1 MKREGRSR
9 SDFNSKISNNSSFR
23 KKQNA
28 QKKINDGKIR
38 LNKFI
43 SNAGICSRR
52 EADKFIEAGV
62 VTVNGIGITEMG
74 YRVNPTDV
82 IKFNNQ
88 KLKSET
94 LRYVLLN
101 KPKNYSGRINSGTQ
115 TTSVMSLISSACKE
129 QIFPI
134 DKLNKSETGLLI
146 FTNDTAL
153 AKKLGNRNQKIK
165 SIYQITLDKN
175 LNQIDLE
182 KIRDDGV
189 FINGKTNTFD
199 SISYIQNKE
208 KNQLG
213 VEHSRGGTKY
223 VKDVFEKVKY
233 STTKLDRVFFGG
245 LTKKNLPRKH
255 YRHLSQDE
263 INILKRL

>member
-1 MKREGRSR
+1 MKRSHKINPR
-9 SDFNSKISNNSSFR
+9 FNHKKSNQLSIR
-23 KKQNA
+23 KKHNNQE
-28 QKKINDGKIR
+28 KRIDGKIR

-52 EADKFIEAGV
+52 EADKFIQAGV
-62 VTVNGIGITEMG
+62 VSVNGIGITEMG

-88 KLKSET
+88 TLKSET

-101 KPKNYSGRINSGTQ
+101 KPKNYSGRIDSSTK
-115 TTSVMSLISSACKE
+115 TASVISLISSACKE
-129 QIFPI
+129 QIYPI
-134 DKLNKSETGLLI
+134 DKLTKLETGLLI

-153 AKKLGNRNQKIK
+153 TKKLASKNQIIK
-165 SIYQITLDKN
+165 SIYQIKLDKKLTQN
-175 LNQIDLE
+175 DLE
-182 KIRDDGV
+182 KIRSGV

-208 KNQLG
+208 KNEIG
-213 VEHSRGGTKY
+213 IEHSKGGTKHIKEIFKKLNY
-223 VKDVFEKVKY
+223 RIIQ
-233 STTKLDRVFFGG
+233 LDRVFFGG

-255 YRHLSQDE
+255 YRNLSESE